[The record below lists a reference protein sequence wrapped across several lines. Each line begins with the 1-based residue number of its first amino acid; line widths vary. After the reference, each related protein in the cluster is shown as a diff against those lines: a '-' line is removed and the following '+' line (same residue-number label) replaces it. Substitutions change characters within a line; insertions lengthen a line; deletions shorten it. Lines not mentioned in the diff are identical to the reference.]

1 MSAEQEAG
9 DSMRNLNEFMIT
21 DAVLDRVRQ
30 APGARTRQISEA
42 LVRHLHAF
50 TREVEPTQEEWG
62 AGIDFLTAFPD
73 DPVQFRAF
81 GFRKNCCAAFD
92 GGQTLLSVHFTKSM
106 NICGHFRQ
114 FGRRQGL

>member
-1 MSAEQEAG
+1 MPG
-9 DSMRNLNEFMIT
+9 TRRKT
-21 DAVLDRVRQ
+21 DTTIVVSSKTLPV
-30 APGARTRQISEA
+30 
-42 LVRHLHAF
+42 
-50 TREVEPTQEEWG
+50 